1 MKVAKQTRTG
11 GFTLIELIVVI
22 AILGILAGVG
32 TVAYTGYVKAANKG
46 IDKQTIGDLIYAT
59 QLADYANPGLIKE
72 GGTGAMIVI
81 SEKGTNAA
89 GGTNTEQL
97 KKALEDSVGSLDA
110 VKLAYMEWAGSI
122 DGATLNS
129 MKDSLAESQIGY
141 MDSTGNVLFKD
152 ENGNAATIGYA
163 ANADTLWKAVE
174 AAAGFAAAD
183 GSKEPGEYLAA
194 MAAYT
199 VGDGATTTGASMGES
214 WSSSDTLTN
223 MSSGNM
229 DVMISSGG
237 MAIAR
242 NFAFAEYLK
251 SNDIEVSGNALQIL
265 QATPTG
271 IDMNDWL
278 SYILQDKDQAKT
290 RFGDD
295 FEALKNAA
303 TAYTTGVYSKEGD
316 AQLYSQAYLDGMI
329 YYALMH
335 NVNKV
340 STNGTY
346 DPTSKTYLTD
356 IGGYVSLAGSV
367 FSGNTDMASM
377 VELAESLNDSGAE
390 TTVVITVTKEN
401 GILNFKVKPD
411 DANPRD
417 EETEKIAPTDKTT
430 EITATITGDDIVIT
444 PSTIATWYG
453 DTIINTLK
461 APEGWDID
469 SADATPSNTEIFYV
483 GIAQG
488 RSGKQ
493 LKILQTNYGAGTWGS
508 ATIKVTLKSKTDNT
522 TKELSTT
529 IDLYALN

>member
-1 MKVAKQTRTG
+1 MKVAKQKRTG

-32 TVAYTGYVKAANKG
+32 TVAYTGYIKAANKG
-46 IDKQTIGDLIYAT
+46 VDKQTVGDLMYAA
-59 QLADYANPGLIKE
+59 QLADYANPGLIQE

-81 SEKGTNAA
+81 SEKGTDAA

-110 VKLAYMEWAGSI
+110 VKLTYMEWAGSI
-122 DGATLNS
+122 DGATLKS
-129 MKDSLAESQIGY
+129 MKDSLASNQIGY
-141 MDSTGNVLFKD
+141 TDNDGNVLFKD

-183 GSKEPGEYLAA
+183 GNKEPGEYLAA

-214 WSSSDTLTN
+214 WSSSQALTN
-223 MSSGNM
+223 NSSGM
-229 DVMISSGG
+229 DVMISSAG

-265 QATPTG
+265 QATPTS
-271 IDMNDWL
+271 IDPIDWL
-278 SYILQDKDQAKT
+278 SYILRDKEQAQV
-290 RFGDD
+290 RFGTD
-295 FEALKNAA
+295 FDALKTAA
-303 TAYTTGVYSKEGD
+303 IAYTTGVYSKED
-316 AQLYSQAYLDGMI
+316 NTEKYSQAYLDGMI

-377 VELAESLNDSGAE
+377 VELAESLNSSGAK

-401 GILNFKVKPD
+401 GILKFRVKPD
-411 DANPRD
+411 AADPQEKN
-417 EETEKIAPTDKTT
+417 ENSGNGETETC
-430 EITATITGDDIVIT
+430 EQSHNNSITAKATFTVSLTDNNTNGSISTIELCSVDPSYKSCVVDGATAITVDSNTVVTVSGNTITAV
-444 PSTIATWYG
+444 A
-453 DTIINTLK
+453 K
-461 APEGWDID
+461 
-469 SADATPSNTEIFYV
+469 
-483 GIAQG
+483 
-488 RSGKQ
+488 
-493 LKILQTNYGAGTWGS
+493 GS
-508 ATIKVTLKSKTDNT
+508 ANVTIKAKNSSGAEKTRTVIVTVH
-522 TKELSTT
+522 
-529 IDLYALN
+529 